1 MYVQT
6 FLCFLN
12 EIKHITMKAIK
23 VVKDPKEFQLLAD
36 GTRRKIIFLLRAT
49 EMTVSQISSNLGLT
63 PQAIYH
69 HIKKLLKA
77 DLVTVE
83 REERVGHLIE
93 SYYRVTAE
101 VFLCSVGVTPSGREF
116 FEKQTKTILDSL
128 VRVGFKLE
136 YDEDD
141 IQYLIEKQDE
151 LLKCCGEKDFEEIM
165 KDTLDD
171 FDNNTLALVKDFGTL
186 IAMTDAEF
194 EKKQQLH
201 REFRDVL
208 KSLEK

>member
-1 MYVQT
+1 
-6 FLCFLN
+6 
-12 EIKHITMKAIK
+12 MKAIK
-23 VVKDPKEFQLLAD
+23 VVNDPEEFQLLAD

-49 EMTVSQISSNLGLT
+49 EMTVSQIASNLEVT

-69 HIKKLLKA
+69 HIKKLQKA
-77 DLVTVE
+77 DLVIVA

-93 SYYRVTAE
+93 SYYRATAE
-101 VFLCSVGVTPSGREF
+101 AFLCSVGVTPSGREF
-116 FEKQTKTILDSL
+116 FEKQTKTTLDAL

-141 IQYLIEKQDE
+141 IQHLIEKQDE
-151 LLKCCGEKDFEEIM
+151 LLKCCGEKDYEENL

-171 FDNNTLALVKDFGTL
+171 IDNNTLALVKDFGTL
-186 IAMTDAEF
+186 IASTDEEF
-194 EKKQQLH
+194 KKKQQLQ
-201 REFRDVL
+201 REFRDAL

>member
-1 MYVQT
+1 
-6 FLCFLN
+6 
-12 EIKHITMKAIK
+12 MKAIK

-101 VFLCSVGVTPSGREF
+101 AFLCSVGVTPSGREF

-141 IQYLIEKQDE
+141 IQCLIEKQDE

-171 FDNNTLALVKDFGTL
+171 FDNNTLALVKDFGSL

>member
-1 MYVQT
+1 
-6 FLCFLN
+6 
-12 EIKHITMKAIK
+12 MKAIK
-23 VVKDPKEFQLLAD
+23 VVNDPQEFQLLAD

-49 EMTVSQISSNLGLT
+49 EMTVSQIASNLGLT

-69 HIKKLLKA
+69 HIKKLQKA
-77 DLVTVE
+77 DLVTVA

-93 SYYRVTAE
+93 SYYRATAE
-101 VFLCSVGVTPSGREF
+101 AFLCSVGVTPSGGEF
-116 FEKQTKTILDSL
+116 FEKQTKTTLDAL

-141 IQYLIEKQDE
+141 IQHLIEKQDE
-151 LLKCCGEKDFEEIM
+151 LLKCCGEKDYEENL

-171 FDNNTLALVKDFGTL
+171 IDNNTLALVKDFGTL
-186 IAMTDAEF
+186 IASTDEEF
-194 EKKQQLH
+194 KKKQQLQ
-201 REFRDVL
+201 REFRDAL

>member
-1 MYVQT
+1 
-6 FLCFLN
+6 
-12 EIKHITMKAIK
+12 MKAIK
-23 VVKDPKEFQLLAD
+23 VVNDPQEFQLLAD

-69 HIKKLLKA
+69 HIKKLQKA
-77 DLVTVE
+77 DLVTVA

-93 SYYRVTAE
+93 SYYRATAE
-101 VFLCSVGVTPSGREF
+101 AFLCSVGVTPSGREF

-128 VRVGFKLE
+128 VRIGFKLE

-151 LLKCCGEKDFEEIM
+151 LLKCCSEKDFEENL

-171 FDNNTLALVKDFGTL
+171 LDNNTLALVKDFGSL
-186 IAMTDAEF
+186 LAMTDAEF
-194 EKKQQLH
+194 EKKQQLQRQF
-201 REFRDVL
+201 REAL
-208 KSLEK
+208 QSLEK

>member
-1 MYVQT
+1 
-6 FLCFLN
+6 
-12 EIKHITMKAIK
+12 MKAIK
-23 VVKDPKEFQLLAD
+23 VVNDPQEFQLLAD

-49 EMTVSQISSNLGLT
+49 EMTVSQIASNLGLT

-69 HIKKLLKA
+69 HIKKLQKA
-77 DLVTVE
+77 DLVAVA

-93 SYYRVTAE
+93 SYYRATAE
-101 VFLCSVGVTPSGREF
+101 AFLCSVGVTPSGREF
-116 FEKQTKTILDSL
+116 FEKQTKTTLDAL

-151 LLKCCGEKDFEEIM
+151 LLKCCGEKDYEENL

-171 FDNNTLALVKDFGTL
+171 IDNNTLALVKDFGTL
-186 IAMTDAEF
+186 IASTDEEF
-194 EKKQQLH
+194 KKKQQLQ
-201 REFRDVL
+201 REFRDAL

>member
-1 MYVQT
+1 
-6 FLCFLN
+6 
-12 EIKHITMKAIK
+12 MKAIK
-23 VVKDPKEFQLLAD
+23 VVNDPQEFQLLAD

-49 EMTVSQISSNLGLT
+49 EMTVSQIASNLGLT

-69 HIKKLLKA
+69 HIKKLQKA
-77 DLVTVE
+77 DLVAVA

-93 SYYRVTAE
+93 SYYRATAE
-101 VFLCSVGVTPSGREF
+101 AFLCSVGVTPSGREF
-116 FEKQTKTILDSL
+116 FEKQTKTTLDAL

-141 IQYLIEKQDE
+141 IQHLIEKQDE
-151 LLKCCGEKDFEEIM
+151 LLKCCGEKDYEENL

-171 FDNNTLALVKDFGTL
+171 IDNNTLALVRDFGTL
-186 IAMTDAEF
+186 IASTDEEF
-194 EKKQQLH
+194 KKKQQLQ
-201 REFRDVL
+201 REFRDAL

>member
-1 MYVQT
+1 
-6 FLCFLN
+6 
-12 EIKHITMKAIK
+12 MKAIK
-23 VVKDPKEFQLLAD
+23 VVNDPQEFQLLAD

-69 HIKKLLKA
+69 HIKKLQKA
-77 DLVTVE
+77 DLVTVA

-93 SYYRVTAE
+93 SYYRATAE
-101 VFLCSVGVTPSGREF
+101 AFLCSVGVTPSGREF

-128 VRVGFKLE
+128 VRIGFKLE

-151 LLKCCGEKDFEEIM
+151 LLKCCSEKDFEENL

-171 FDNNTLALVKDFGTL
+171 LDNNTLALVKDFGSL
-186 IAMTDAEF
+186 LAMTDAEF
-194 EKKQQLH
+194 EKKQQLQRQF
-201 REFRDVL
+201 REVL
-208 KSLEK
+208 QYLEK

>member
-1 MYVQT
+1 
-6 FLCFLN
+6 
-12 EIKHITMKAIK
+12 MKAIK

-101 VFLCSVGVTPSGREF
+101 TFLCSVGVTPSGREF

-171 FDNNTLALVKDFGTL
+171 FDNNTLALVKDFGSL

>member
-1 MYVQT
+1 
-6 FLCFLN
+6 
-12 EIKHITMKAIK
+12 MKAIK

-101 VFLCSVGVTPSGREF
+101 TFLCSVGVTPSGREF

-141 IQYLIEKQDE
+141 IQCLIEKQDE

-171 FDNNTLALVKDFGTL
+171 FDNNTLALVKDFGSL

>member
-1 MYVQT
+1 
-6 FLCFLN
+6 
-12 EIKHITMKAIK
+12 MKAVK
-23 VVKDPKEFQLLAD
+23 VVNDPQEFQLLAD

-69 HIKKLLKA
+69 HIKKLQKA

-93 SYYRVTAE
+93 SYYRATAE
-101 VFLCSVGVTPSGREF
+101 AFLCSVGVTPSGREF
-116 FEKQTKTILDSL
+116 FEKQTKTTLDSL
-128 VRVGFKLE
+128 VRIGFKLE
-136 YDEDD
+136 YGEDD
-141 IQYLIEKQDE
+141 IQFLIEKQDE
-151 LLKCCGEKDFEEIM
+151 LLKCCGERDFEEKM

-171 FDNNTLALVKDFGTL
+171 LDNTTLALTKDFGKL
-186 IAMTDAEF
+186 IAMTDEEF
-194 EKKQQLH
+194 EKHQQLK
-201 REFRDVL
+201 REFRDAL

>member
-1 MYVQT
+1 
-6 FLCFLN
+6 
-12 EIKHITMKAIK
+12 MKAIK
-23 VVKDPKEFQLLAD
+23 VVNDPKEFQLLAD

-69 HIKKLLKA
+69 HIKKLQKA
-77 DLVTVE
+77 DLVTVA

-93 SYYRVTAE
+93 SYYRATAE
-101 VFLCSVGVTPSGREF
+101 AFLCSVGVTPSGREF

-128 VRVGFKLE
+128 VRIGFKLE
-136 YDEDD
+136 YSEDE
-141 IQYLIEKQDE
+141 IQYLIDKQDE
-151 LLKCCGEKDFEEIM
+151 LLKCCSEKGFEENL

-171 FDNNTLALVKDFGTL
+171 LDNNTLALVKDFGSL
-186 IAMTDAEF
+186 LAMTDAEF
-194 EKKQQLH
+194 EKKQQLQ
-201 REFRDVL
+201 REFRDAL

>member
-1 MYVQT
+1 
-6 FLCFLN
+6 
-12 EIKHITMKAIK
+12 MKAIK
-23 VVKDPKEFQLLAD
+23 VVNDPKEFQLLAD

-77 DLVTVE
+77 DLVTVA

-93 SYYRVTAE
+93 SYYRATAE
-101 VFLCSVGVTPSGREF
+101 AFLCSVGVTPSGREF

-128 VRVGFKLE
+128 VRIGFKLE

-194 EKKQQLH
+194 EKKQQLQ

>member
-1 MYVQT
+1 
-6 FLCFLN
+6 
-12 EIKHITMKAIK
+12 MKAIK

-101 VFLCSVGVTPSGREF
+101 AFLCSVGVTPSGREF

>member
-1 MYVQT
+1 
-6 FLCFLN
+6 
-12 EIKHITMKAIK
+12 MKAIK
-23 VVKDPKEFQLLAD
+23 VVNDPEEFQLLAD

-49 EMTVSQISSNLGLT
+49 EMTVSQIASNLEVT

-69 HIKKLLKA
+69 HIKKLQKA
-77 DLVTVE
+77 DLVIVA

-93 SYYRVTAE
+93 SYYRATAE
-101 VFLCSVGVTPSGREF
+101 AFLCSVGVTPSGREF
-116 FEKQTKTILDSL
+116 FEKQTKTTLDAL

-141 IQYLIEKQDE
+141 IMHLIEKQDE
-151 LLKCCGEKDFEEIM
+151 LLKCCSEKDFEEDM

-171 FDNNTLALVKDFGTL
+171 LDNNTLALVKDFGKL
-186 IAMTDAEF
+186 IVMTDEEY
-194 EKKQQLH
+194 EKHQQLKS
-201 REFRDVL
+201 EFRDAL

>member
-1 MYVQT
+1 
-6 FLCFLN
+6 
-12 EIKHITMKAIK
+12 MKAIK
-23 VVKDPKEFQLLAD
+23 VVNDPQEFQLLAD

-49 EMTVSQISSNLGLT
+49 EMTVSQIASNLGLT

-69 HIKKLLKA
+69 HIKKLQKA
-77 DLVTVE
+77 DLVAVA

-93 SYYRVTAE
+93 SYYRATAE
-101 VFLCSVGVTPSGREF
+101 AFLCTVGVTPSGREF
-116 FEKQTKTILDSL
+116 FEKQTKTTLDAL

-141 IQYLIEKQDE
+141 IQHLIEKQDE
-151 LLKCCGEKDFEEIM
+151 LLKCCGEKDYEENL

-171 FDNNTLALVKDFGTL
+171 IDNNTLALVKDFGTL
-186 IAMTDAEF
+186 IASTDEEF
-194 EKKQQLH
+194 KKKQQLQ
-201 REFRDVL
+201 REFRDAL